1 MAERILKFI
10 EDQTMEYRT
19 KEAFNSLY
27 TNLQFC
33 GDDVKVVMLT
43 SCGENEGKSTIA
55 RRFAEI
61 IAENGERVLLI
72 DADMRKSVMLGQFE
86 TSNDTK
92 IYGLSHFL
100 SGQVNVDEI
109 VYHTAIPYF
118 DIIVSGPIPPNPAVL
133 LAGEKLSN
141 FIMAAREIYDYVIID
156 STPLGMVI
164 DSAVLAPLT
173 DGAIMVVEAANVSRT
188 LAMDVKKQLEV
199 TGCKILG
206 TILNKVPLSKGSYY
220 YKKYYGKE

>member
-43 SCGENEGKSTIA
+43 SCGDNEGKSTIA
-55 RRFAEI
+55 RLFAEI

-92 IYGLSHFL
+92 IYDLSHFL

-109 VYHTAIPYF
+109 VYHTDIPYF

-220 YKKYYGKE
+220 YKKCYGKE

>member
-109 VYHTAIPYF
+109 VYHTDIPYF

-173 DGAIMVVEAANVSRT
+173 DGAIMVVEAANVSRI